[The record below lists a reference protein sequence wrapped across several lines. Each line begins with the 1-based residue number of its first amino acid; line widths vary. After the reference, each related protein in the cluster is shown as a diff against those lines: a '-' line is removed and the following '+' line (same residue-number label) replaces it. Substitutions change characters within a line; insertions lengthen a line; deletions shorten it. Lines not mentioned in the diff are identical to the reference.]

1 MSTWLKALLGI
12 GVGVA
17 TVVIVKKVV
26 VDKKYATVKEDT
38 VDEKDE
44 SKSLLKRIKKAAKDK
59 AADILMWF
67 ASHPKETQIISVVL
81 SVVPV
86 IIGMASDLDLLLTN
100 RRIDK
105 RLSNLEARSAL
116 YYLAGA
122 YDGLHHTPGVT
133 DRLSEVAG

>member
-26 VDKKYATVKEDT
+26 VDKKYATVKEADT
-38 VDEKDE
+38 E
-44 SKSLLKRIKKAAKDK
+44 SKSLLKRIKEAAKDK
-59 AADILMWF
+59 VADIVMWF
-67 ASHPKETQIISVVL
+67 ANHPKETQVISVVL

>member
-26 VDKKYATVKEDT
+26 SDKKYATVKEA
-38 VDEKDE
+38 DEE
-44 SKSLLKRIKKAAKDK
+44 SKSLLKRLKEAAKDK
-59 AADILMWF
+59 VADILMWF
-67 ASHPKETQIISVVL
+67 ANHPKEAQIISVVL

>member
-1 MSTWLKALLGI
+1 MSAWLKTLLGI

-26 VDKKYATVKEDT
+26 VDKKYATVKEADT
-38 VDEKDE
+38 E
-44 SKSLLKRIKKAAKDK
+44 SKSLLKRIKEAAKDK
-59 AADILMWF
+59 VADILMWF
-67 ASHPKETQIISVVL
+67 ANHPKETQVISVVL

-86 IIGMASDLDLLLTN
+86 IIGMASDLDLMLTN

-105 RLSNLEARSAL
+105 RLSNLETD
-116 YYLAGA
+116 YYLAGV

>member
-1 MSTWLKALLGI
+1 MITWLKALLGI

-26 VDKKYATVKEDT
+26 VDKKYATVKEA
-38 VDEKDE
+38 DEE
-44 SKSLLKRIKKAAKDK
+44 SKSLLKRIKEAAKNK
-59 AADILMWF
+59 VADILMWF
-67 ASHPKETQIISVVL
+67 ANHPKETQIISVIF
-81 SVVPV
+81 SVAPV

-105 RLSNLEARSAL
+105 RLSNLEDRSAL

-122 YDGLHHTPGVT
+122 YDGMNHTPGVT
-133 DRLSEVAG
+133 DRLSEVTGVVA

>member
-26 VDKKYATVKEDT
+26 VDKKYATVKEADT
-38 VDEKDE
+38 E
-44 SKSLLKRIKKAAKDK
+44 SKSLLKRIKEAAKDK
-59 AADILMWF
+59 VADILMWF
-67 ASHPKETQIISVVL
+67 ANHPKETQVISVVL

-105 RLSNLEARSAL
+105 RLSDLEARSAL

>member
-26 VDKKYATVKEDT
+26 VDRKYATVKEA
-38 VDEKDE
+38 DEE
-44 SKSLLKRIKKAAKDK
+44 SKSLLKRIKEAAKDK
-59 AADILMWF
+59 VADILMWF
-67 ASHPKETQIISVVL
+67 ANHPKETQIISVVF

-133 DRLSEVAG
+133 DRLSDVTEAIG

>member
-26 VDKKYATVKEDT
+26 VDKKYATVKEADT
-38 VDEKDE
+38 E
-44 SKSLLKRIKKAAKDK
+44 SKSLLKRLKEAAKDK
-59 AADILMWF
+59 VADIVMWF
-67 ASHPKETQIISVVL
+67 ANHPKETQIISVVL
-81 SVVPV
+81 SVAPV

>member
-26 VDKKYATVKEDT
+26 VDKKYATVKEADT
-38 VDEKDE
+38 E
-44 SKSLLKRIKKAAKDK
+44 SKSLLKRLKEAAKDK
-59 AADILMWF
+59 VADILMWF
-67 ASHPKETQIISVVL
+67 ANHPKETQVISVVL

-105 RLSNLEARSAL
+105 RLSDLEARSAL

>member
-26 VDKKYATVKEDT
+26 VDKKYATVKEADT
-38 VDEKDE
+38 E
-44 SKSLLKRIKKAAKDK
+44 SKSLLKRIKEAAKDK
-59 AADILMWF
+59 VADIVMWF
-67 ASHPKETQIISVVL
+67 ANHPNETQIISVVL

-86 IIGMASDLDLLLTN
+86 IIGIGSDLDLMLTN

-105 RLSNLEARSAL
+105 RLSNLETD
-116 YYLAGA
+116 YYLAGVK
-122 YDGLHHTPGVT
+122 DGKYAAMHQAIDGT
-133 DRLSEVAG
+133 EVIG

>member
-26 VDKKYATVKEDT
+26 VDKKYATVKEADT
-38 VDEKDE
+38 E
-44 SKSLLKRIKKAAKDK
+44 SKSLLKRIKEAAKDK
-59 AADILMWF
+59 VADILMWF
-67 ASHPKETQIISVVL
+67 ANHPKETQVISVVL

-86 IIGMASDLDLLLTN
+86 IIGMASDLDLMLTN

-105 RLSNLEARSAL
+105 RLSNLETD
-116 YYLAGA
+116 YYLAGV

-133 DRLSEVAG
+133 ERLSEVAG

>member
-26 VDKKYATVKEDT
+26 SDKKYATVKEA
-38 VDEKDE
+38 DEE
-44 SKSLLKRIKKAAKDK
+44 SKSLMKRIKEAAKDK
-59 AADILMWF
+59 VADILMWF
-67 ASHPKETQIISVVL
+67 ANHPNEAQIISVVL

-122 YDGLHHTPGVT
+122 YDGMNHTPGAK
-133 DRLSEVAG
+133 DRLTEVLG

>member
-26 VDKKYATVKEDT
+26 ADKKYATVKEANET
-38 VDEKDE
+38 NAE
-44 SKSLLKRIKKAAKDK
+44 SKSLLKRIKEAAKDK
-59 AADILMWF
+59 VADIVMWF
-67 ASHPKETQIISVVL
+67 ANHPKETQIISVVL

-105 RLSNLEARSAL
+105 RLSRLETESAC
-116 YYLAGA
+116 YYLAGV
-122 YDGLHHTPGVT
+122 YDGQHHISDVT
-133 DRLSEVAG
+133 DKLSEVAG

>member
-26 VDKKYATVKEDT
+26 ADKKYATVKEA
-38 VDEKDE
+38 DEE
-44 SKSLLKRIKKAAKDK
+44 SKSLLKRIKEAAKNK
-59 AADILMWF
+59 VANILMWF
-67 ASHPKETQIISVVL
+67 ANHPKETQIISVVL

-105 RLSNLEARSAL
+105 RLSDLETKSAL

-133 DRLSEVAG
+133 DRLSDVTEAIG

>member
-26 VDKKYATVKEDT
+26 VDKKYATVKEADT
-38 VDEKDE
+38 E
-44 SKSLLKRIKKAAKDK
+44 SKSLLKRIKEAAKDK
-59 AADILMWF
+59 VADILMWF
-67 ASHPKETQIISVVL
+67 ANHPKETQVISVVL
-81 SVVPV
+81 SVVPF

>member
-26 VDKKYATVKEDT
+26 VDKKYATVKEADT
-38 VDEKDE
+38 E
-44 SKSLLKRIKKAAKDK
+44 SKSLLKRLKEAAKDK
-59 AADILMWF
+59 VADILMWF
-67 ASHPKETQIISVVL
+67 ANHPKETQVISVVL

>member
-17 TVVIVKKVV
+17 AVVVVKKVV
-26 VDKKYATVKEDT
+26 VDKKYATVKEADT
-38 VDEKDE
+38 E
-44 SKSLLKRIKKAAKDK
+44 SKSLLKRLKEAAKDK
-59 AADILMWF
+59 VADICMWF
-67 ASHPKETQIISVVL
+67 ANHPKETQIISVVL

-86 IIGMASDLDLLLTN
+86 IIGMGSDLDLMLTN

>member
-26 VDKKYATVKEDT
+26 VDKKYATVKEADT
-38 VDEKDE
+38 E
-44 SKSLLKRIKKAAKDK
+44 SKSLLKRIKEAAKDK
-59 AADILMWF
+59 VADILMWF
-67 ASHPKETQIISVVL
+67 ANHPKETPVISVVL

>member
-26 VDKKYATVKEDT
+26 VDKKYATVKEADT
-38 VDEKDE
+38 E
-44 SKSLLKRIKKAAKDK
+44 SKSLLKRIKEAAKDK
-59 AADILMWF
+59 VADILMWF
-67 ASHPKETQIISVVL
+67 ANHPKETQVISVVL
-81 SVVPV
+81 SVVPF
-86 IIGMASDLDLLLTN
+86 IIGMASDLDLMLTN

>member
-26 VDKKYATVKEDT
+26 VDKKYATVKEADT
-38 VDEKDE
+38 E
-44 SKSLLKRIKKAAKDK
+44 SKSLLKRLKEAAKDK
-59 AADILMWF
+59 VADILIWF
-67 ASHPKETQIISVVL
+67 ANHPKETQIISVVL

-86 IIGMASDLDLLLTN
+86 IIGIGSDLDLMLTN
-100 RRIDK
+100 RRINK
-105 RLSNLEARSAL
+105 RLSNLETESAC
-116 YYLAGA
+116 YYLAGIYA
-122 YDGLHHTPGVT
+122 EQHHISDVT

>member
-26 VDKKYATVKEDT
+26 VDKKYATVKEADT
-38 VDEKDE
+38 E
-44 SKSLLKRIKKAAKDK
+44 SKSLLKRLKEAAKDK
-59 AADILMWF
+59 VADIVMWF
-67 ASHPKETQIISVVL
+67 ANHPKETQIISVVL

-86 IIGMASDLDLLLTN
+86 IIGMGSDLDLMLTN

-105 RLSNLEARSAL
+105 RLSNLETG
-116 YYLAGA
+116 YYLAGVK
-122 YDGLHHTPGVT
+122 DGKYAAMHQAIDGT
-133 DRLSEVAG
+133 EVIG

>member
-1 MSTWLKALLGI
+1 M
-12 GVGVA
+12 GVA

-26 VDKKYATVKEDT
+26 VDKKYATVKEADT
-38 VDEKDE
+38 E
-44 SKSLLKRIKKAAKDK
+44 SKSLLKRIKEAAKDK
-59 AADILMWF
+59 VADILMWF
-67 ASHPKETQIISVVL
+67 ANHPKETQVISVVL

-86 IIGMASDLDLLLTN
+86 IIGMASDLDLMLTN

-105 RLSNLEARSAL
+105 RLSNLETD
-116 YYLAGA
+116 YYLAGV

>member
-1 MSTWLKALLGI
+1 MSTI

-26 VDKKYATVKEDT
+26 VDKKYATVKEADT
-38 VDEKDE
+38 E
-44 SKSLLKRIKKAAKDK
+44 SKSLLKRIKEAAKDK
-59 AADILMWF
+59 VADILMWF
-67 ASHPKETQIISVVL
+67 ANHPKETQVISVVL

>member
-26 VDKKYATVKEDT
+26 VDKKYATVKEADT
-38 VDEKDE
+38 E
-44 SKSLLKRIKKAAKDK
+44 SKSLLKRIKEAAKDK
-59 AADILMWF
+59 VADILMWF
-67 ASHPKETQIISVVL
+67 ANHPKETQVISVVL

>member
-26 VDKKYATVKEDT
+26 DKKYATVKEADT
-38 VDEKDE
+38 E
-44 SKSLLKRIKKAAKDK
+44 SKSLLKRLKEAAKDK
-59 AADILMWF
+59 VADICMWF
-67 ASHPKETQIISVVL
+67 ANHPKETQIISVVL

-86 IIGMASDLDLLLTN
+86 IIGMGSDLDLMLTN

-105 RLSNLEARSAL
+105 RLSNLETD
-116 YYLAGA
+116 YYLAGVK
-122 YDGLHHTPGVT
+122 DGKYAAMHQAIDGT
-133 DRLSEVAG
+133 EVIG

>member
-26 VDKKYATVKEDT
+26 VDKKYATVKEADT
-38 VDEKDE
+38 E
-44 SKSLLKRIKKAAKDK
+44 SKSLLKRLKEAAKDK
-59 AADILMWF
+59 VADIVMWF
-67 ASHPKETQIISVVL
+67 ANHPKETQIISVVL

-86 IIGMASDLDLLLTN
+86 IIGIGSDLDLMLTN

-133 DRLSEVAG
+133 DRLSEVIG

>member
-12 GVGVA
+12 SVGVA

-26 VDKKYATVKEDT
+26 VDKKYATVKEA
-38 VDEKDE
+38 DEE
-44 SKSLLKRIKKAAKDK
+44 PKSLLKRIKKAANDK
-59 AADILMWF
+59 VADILMWF
-67 ASHPKETQIISVVL
+67 ANHPKETQVISVVL

-105 RLSNLEARSAL
+105 RLSRLETESAC
-116 YYLAGA
+116 YYLAGV
-122 YDGLHHTPGVT
+122 YDGQHHISDVT

>member
-26 VDKKYATVKEDT
+26 VDKKYATVKEADT
-38 VDEKDE
+38 E
-44 SKSLLKRIKKAAKDK
+44 SKSLFKRLKEAAKDK
-59 AADILMWF
+59 VADIVIWF
-67 ASHPKETQIISVVL
+67 ANHPNETQIISVVL

-86 IIGMASDLDLLLTN
+86 IIGIGSDLDLMLTN

-105 RLSNLEARSAL
+105 RLSNLETD
-116 YYLAGA
+116 YYLAGVK
-122 YDGLHHTPGVT
+122 DGKYAAMHQAIDGT
-133 DRLSEVAG
+133 EVIG

>member
-26 VDKKYATVKEDT
+26 VDRKYATVKEA
-38 VDEKDE
+38 DEE
-44 SKSLLKRIKKAAKDK
+44 SKSLLKRIKEAAKDK
-59 AADILMWF
+59 VADICMWF
-67 ASHPKETQIISVVL
+67 ANHPKETQIISVVF

-133 DRLSEVAG
+133 DRLSDVTEAIG

>member
-26 VDKKYATVKEDT
+26 VDKKYATVKEADT
-38 VDEKDE
+38 E
-44 SKSLLKRIKKAAKDK
+44 SKSLLKRIKEAAKDK
-59 AADILMWF
+59 VADIVMWF
-67 ASHPKETQIISVVL
+67 ANHPKETQIISVVL

-86 IIGMASDLDLLLTN
+86 IIGIGSDLDLLLTN